1 MKSVGEI
8 LRNERLGKKLALS
21 EVEGVTKIKR
31 EFLEAIE
38 NNDFQKISSEVAARG
53 FIKNYAEF
61 LGLSSKPILAIFKRD
76 FTKDKKEITSLYKS
90 GFHWTPK
97 MTLILIISIFALL
110 LIIYLGWQYFSLVNT
125 PYH

>member
-1 MKSVGEI
+1 MKTVGEI
-8 LRNERLGKKLALS
+8 LKTAREKKNISLD
-21 EVEGVTKIKR
+21 EVVGATKIKK

-76 FTKDKKEITSLYKS
+76 FVKDEEEIAFIQKS

-97 MTLILIISIFALL
+97 LTLILVISIFALF
-110 LIIYLGWQYFSLVNT
+110 LIIYLCWQYFSLVNA
-125 PYH
+125 PYR